1 MKKLLLL
8 TTLFLA
14 FACSKDDEGENNE
27 ENQTFL
33 QKYDGMGFKGGE
45 AYWYFFDDTNFMA
58 YVNEDVGIV
67 DECTLIREGQN
78 SDDGDSFI
86 ATIVTNDS
94 NSLVY
99 RIVSEEDGET
109 YEETGT
115 FTVNN
120 SGDTLTLTYAEDDF
134 GSYTKVN
141 VSYSS
146 LCN

>member
-14 FACSKDDEGENNE
+14 FSCSKDDGENNE

-33 QKYDGMGFKGGE
+33 QKYDGMGFKDEYGE
-45 AYWYFFDDTNFMA
+45 YWYFFDDTNFMA
-58 YVNEDVGIV
+58 FVDEYEGIV
-67 DECTLIREGQN
+67 EECTLIREGQN
-78 SDDGDSFI
+78 SHDGVSYNV
-86 ATIVTNDS
+86 TIVTNDS

-99 RIVSEEDGET
+99 RLVSEEDGET

-134 GSYTKVN
+134 DTYSKVN